1 MTDRILAVTDVE
13 GYSEVFETCAQLVA
27 SAENMKLAS
36 AVILNVTIA
45 IALGVLGRE
54 GTENAL
60 RGAIKN
66 LPMAE
71 AKARGHIN

>member
-1 MTDRILAVTDVE
+1 MTDRIFAATDIE
-13 GYSEVFETCAQLVA
+13 GYAEVFETCARLVE
-27 SAENMKLAS
+27 SADNMKLAS

-54 GTENAL
+54 GTEGAL
-60 RGAIKN
+60 RSAIAN

-71 AKARGHIN
+71 AKARGNLN

>member
-1 MTDRILAVTDVE
+1 MTDRIFAATDVE
-13 GYSEVFETCAQLVA
+13 GYSEVFETCARLVE

-45 IALGVLGRE
+45 IALGVLGRK

-60 RGAIKN
+60 RGAIAN

-71 AKARGHIN
+71 AKARGNLN